1 MRARARVMAA
11 LRGDPV
17 DRVPVSVWAHN
28 FTAENSAQELCE
40 ETVRL
45 AREFDWDYLKP
56 QSRAHCFAEMWGLKY
71 APSLRRSVPPTVTA
85 YPLHAAGDLESLRPA
100 DARTGALGEQLE
112 ALALIRARIGP
123 DRPIIWTIFSP
134 LTTARYLFP
143 GGDTQI
149 TDVMRSEPS
158 ALEGALEAMTETLA
172 EYARACVQH
181 GADGIFLATTLA
193 RKDVL
198 SAGECRR
205 FERKYDLAILQ
216 AVEQAPF
223 NVMHVCGDN
232 VLFEE
237 FVDHP
242 VAAFSWAATP
252 NNPSLSEVHR
262 RTGRAA
268 IGGLPAK
275 PVFKTLTA
283 TQAREHARK
292 AVSEMHGRWLLLG
305 PECSIDPETP
315 ASLLR
320 AVSGAVRE
328 PH

>member
-1 MRARARVMAA
+1 MSARARVTAA

-28 FTAENSAQELCE
+28 FTAENSAQELCR

-45 AREFDWDYLKP
+45 AREYDWDYLKP
-56 QSRAHCFAEMWGLKY
+56 QSRAYCFAEMWGLKY
-71 APSLRRSVPPTVTA
+71 SPSARQAVPPAVIA
-85 YPLHAAGDLESLRPA
+85 YPLHAAGDLRSLRPA
-100 DARTGALGEQLE
+100 DARSGALGEQLE
-112 ALALIRARIGP
+112 ALARIRAEIGL

-143 GGDTQI
+143 GGEAQVMDI
-149 TDVMRSEPS
+149 MRSEPA
-158 ALEGALEAMTETLA
+158 ALESGLEAMTETLA
-172 EYARACVQH
+172 DYARACVRH
-181 GADGIFLATTLA
+181 GADGIFLATTAA
-193 RKDVL
+193 RRDTL
-198 SAGECRR
+198 SPVECRR

-216 AVEQAPF
+216 AAGQAPF

-237 FVDHP
+237 FSDYP
-242 VAAFSWAATP
+242 VAAFSWAATRG
-252 NNPSLSEVHR
+252 NPSLSEVHR

-275 PVFKTLTA
+275 PVFKTLTE
-283 TQAREHARK
+283 TQVREHARG

-320 AVSGAVRE
+320 AASDAVRE
-328 PH
+328 SR

>member
-1 MRARARVMAA
+1 MSARARVMAA

-17 DRVPVSVWAHN
+17 DRVPASVWAHN
-28 FTAENSAQELCE
+28 FAAENSAQELCE

-45 AREFDWDYLKP
+45 ALEFDWDYLKP

-71 APSLRRSVPPTVTA
+71 APSARRAVPPAVVS
-85 YPLHAAGDLESLRPA
+85 YPLRAAGDLRSLRPA

-123 DRPIIWTIFSP
+123 DRPIVWTIFSP
-134 LTTARYLFP
+134 LMTARFLFS
-143 GGDTQI
+143 GGEAQI
-149 TDVMRSEPS
+149 MDVMRSNPALLQS
-158 ALEGALEAMTETLA
+158 ALEAITETLA
-172 EYARACVQH
+172 EYARACIQR
-181 GADGIFLATTLA
+181 GADGIFLATTWA
-193 RKDVL
+193 RRGVL
-198 SAGECRR
+198 SPAECRR
-205 FERKYDLAILQ
+205 FEREYDLAILQ
-216 AVEQAPF
+216 AVKQAPF
-223 NVMHVCGDN
+223 NVVHVCGDN

-237 FVDHP
+237 FVDYP

-252 NNPSLSEVHR
+252 GNPSLSEVHR

-275 PVFKTLTA
+275 PVFKTLA
-283 TQAREHARK
+283 EAQVHEHARK
-292 AVSEMHGRWLLLG
+292 AMSEMHGRWLLLG

-320 AVSGAVRE
+320 AASDAVRGT
-328 PH
+328 H

>member
-1 MRARARVMAA
+1 MAA

-17 DRVPVSVWAHN
+17 DRVPASVWAHN
-28 FTAENSAQELCE
+28 FAAENNARDLCE

-56 QSRAHCFAEMWGLKY
+56 QSRAHCFAEMWGLTY
-71 APSLRRSVPPTVTA
+71 APSRRQAVAPTVTT
-85 YPLHAAGDLESLRPA
+85 YPLRAAADLRNLRPA
-100 DARTGALGEQLE
+100 NARAGALGEQLE

-123 DRPIIWTIFSP
+123 DTPIIWTIFSP

-143 GGDTQI
+143 GGEAQI
-149 TDVMRSEPS
+149 MDIMRAEPA

-172 EYARACVQH
+172 EYARACVEQ

-193 RKDVL
+193 RRDVL
-198 SAGECRR
+198 SPAECRR
-205 FERKYDLAILQ
+205 FERKYDVAILR
-216 AVEQAPF
+216 AAEQAPF

-237 FVDHP
+237 FFDYP

-252 NNPSLSEVHR
+252 GNPSLSEVPR

-268 IGGLPAK
+268 IGGLRAK

-283 TQAREHARK
+283 EQARGHVRR
-292 AVSEMHGRWLLLG
+292 AVSETHGRRLLLG

-320 AVSGAVRE
+320 AVSDAVRAGA
-328 PH
+328 